1 MDHFFLTFVLTLC
14 YHARKSSLLDTFSSE
29 DWRPLGRFLY
39 KYSEVWCDGVP
50 GTPSHHTSLEKR
62 DTARL
67 RAIPFKYGE
76 KPVDDCPKALR
87 RQTQTPQ
94 YGLHTYKART

>member
-76 KPVDDCPKALR
+76 KPVDDGRKAWR
-87 RQTQTPQ
+87 GQTKKIRK
-94 YGLHTYKART
+94 GLKSAK

>member
-39 KYSEVWCDGVP
+39 KYRRGVVRQCARQGFALP
-50 GTPSHHTSLEKR
+50 GTLSHHTSLEKR
-62 DTARL
+62 DMARL
-67 RAIPFKYGE
+67 RASLDEGNQKVSE
-76 KPVDDCPKALR
+76 RV
-87 RQTQTPQ
+87 
-94 YGLHTYKART
+94 